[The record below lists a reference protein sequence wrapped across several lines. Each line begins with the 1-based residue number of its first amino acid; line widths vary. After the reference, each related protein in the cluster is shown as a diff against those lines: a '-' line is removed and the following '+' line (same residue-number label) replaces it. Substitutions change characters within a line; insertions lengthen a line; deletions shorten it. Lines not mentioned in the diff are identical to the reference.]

1 MKIIEIYYDKDIET
15 DDIIVDKDGFITFT
29 KYFKYLGSFISFILN
44 DDYDIDE
51 GVKKAYQSMGDLK
64 LFQDAKEV
72 DLRLKFLIYNDIL
85 ISLLL

>member
-64 LFQDAKEV
+64 LF
-72 DLRLKFLIYNDIL
+72 
-85 ISLLL
+85 

>member
-44 DDYDIDE
+44 DDYDIDG

-64 LFQDAKEV
+64 LF
-72 DLRLKFLIYNDIL
+72 
-85 ISLLL
+85 